1 MKIRFAAY
9 ALALLLA
16 VATLA
21 LPSTAPFAHAAAAR
35 RADTAGSIAG
45 TVVNGTH
52 GNAPVPG
59 QAVTLQVSV
68 KSGPTQNVTTT
79 TTDAKGHF
87 SFTGLDASGDSVYVL
102 DTHFESGDFG
112 SGAITFS
119 SGAAQNAALTVYDT
133 SANDA
138 ALSVS
143 VATILFSPPNKQTGV
158 IPVGE
163 FISFKNSGNTA
174 FVGTTAPAN
183 GLPMGLLRFALPA
196 GATNLTVGQGFG
208 GSQAI
213 QVGSGFGSTA
223 TVPPGTSQFAF
234 VFDVPYTGTDYVF
247 HFKAE
252 YPTASVV
259 VLVPTNV
266 LTDAGDFAAKPPVNA
281 LGQQY
286 QMLQASNV
294 KSGAQLSTRLWNLPL
309 PGEQPDLDF
318 RWLFALAAAL
328 ALLLALLLG
337 LYLRRGNLAVAL
349 GLLPASALAP
359 RDSAE
364 ERARTD
370 AEREAERK
378 RLLKSLLALEN
389 QHAAGE
395 VDGERYERR
404 REELRHKIK
413 ALLLAE
419 PEQSV
424 EQSVAS
430 DNDDGEAAVT
440 VSAPQT
446 TATAEEP
453 RPSAP
458 NKRQAVGGRR

>member
-9 ALALLLA
+9 ALALVLA
-16 VATLA
+16 LAALA
-21 LPSTAPFAHAAAAR
+21 LPATAPIAGAAAAS

-52 GNAPVPG
+52 RNAPVPG
-59 QAVTLQVSV
+59 QAITLQVSV
-68 KSGPTQNVTTT
+68 KSGPTQNLKTT
-79 TTDAKGHF
+79 TTDAHGHF
-87 SFTGLDASGDSVYVL
+87 SFTGLDASGDSVYAL
-102 DTHFESGDFG
+102 DTQFEAGEFG

-119 SGAAQNAALTVYDT
+119 SGAAQNVALKVYDT
-133 SANDA
+133 SSNDA

-234 VFDVPYTGTDYVF
+234 VFDAPYTGTDYVF

-266 LTDAGDFAAKPPVNA
+266 LTDAGNFTAKPPVNA

-286 QMLQASNV
+286 QLLQASNV
-294 KSGAQLSTRLWNLPL
+294 KSGTQLSMRLWNLPL

-318 RWLFALAAAL
+318 RWLLALAGAL

-337 LYLRRGNLAVAL
+337 LYLRRGNLAVTL

-359 RDSAE
+359 RTSAE
-364 ERARTD
+364 ERTRAR

-389 QHAAGE
+389 QYAAGD
-395 VDGERYERR
+395 VDSERYERR
-404 REELRHKIK
+404 RAELRDKVK
-413 ALLLAE
+413 ALLVAE
-419 PEQSV
+419 PEESAEPQEAPDNADSGASV
-424 EQSVAS
+424 SVSSPHPA
-430 DNDDGEAAVT
+430 
-440 VSAPQT
+440 
-446 TATAEEP
+446 ATAEQP
-453 RPSAP
+453 RPSVP